1 MNQFTTLTVKQAF
14 SMKSEGAKG
23 RAVQAKVGDRFTITS
38 PSYANKETVKV
49 AREKGA
55 TLNVGYLFPMNLI
68 ETYFEVEA

>member
-23 RAVQAKVGDRFTITS
+23 RAVQAKIGDRFVVTS
-38 PSYANKETVKV
+38 PNYANKENAKI

-55 TLNVGYLFPMNLI
+55 ILNVGYLFPISLI
-68 ETYFEVEA
+68 STYFEVEA